1 MLTVSYSSLADR
13 ADAIVTPDDEA
24 LEVLVLLQGDLSR
37 AVVPSR
43 WDALVAVPGRGVAR
57 SRNAAIDF
65 AGRRYLLFCDDD
77 VEVRLDGVLQGV
89 AHLQRTGAALALGR
103 GVTPDGRLRKSYLT
117 NRPSRLRLTNAAKA
131 ATYEMLVDVEQVR
144 AAGVRFDERF
154 GAGARY
160 YLGDE
165 YLFIA
170 DLLRAGLTAQAV
182 PYVFGEHPH
191 DSSGVRWGG
200 ADLRARAI
208 VINEVFGRYAGP
220 ARAAFA
226 ARRRRQMGGWGAALR
241 FVLDRTVAEGQRADT
256 PPGVQGLVNPGE
268 QGPVAPGEQGLV
280 APGEPQQVP
289 DPAVGQSAP
298 RPRLVLAR
306 RPRPAHA
313 MPLDSRPAHG

>member
-1 MLTVSYSSLADR
+1 MNAAALSRLLTVSYSCLADR
-13 ADAIVTPDDEA
+13 ADAIVAPDDQD
-24 LEVLVLLQGDLSR
+24 LEVLVLLQGDHSR

-77 VEVRLDGVLQGV
+77 VEVRLDGVLKGV
-89 AHLQRTGAALALGR
+89 EHLRRTGAALVLGR
-103 GVTPDGRLRKSYLT
+103 GVTPDGRLRKTYLT

-160 YLGDE
+160 FLGDE

-170 DLLRAGLTAQAV
+170 ELLRAGLTARAV
-182 PYVFGEHPH
+182 PYIFGVHPH
-191 DSSGVRWGG
+191 DSSGSRWGG
-200 ADLRARAI
+200 ADLRARA
-208 VINEVFGRYAGP
+208 VVLNEVFGPFAGP

-226 ARRRRQMGGWGAALR
+226 ARRRRQMGGWGPALR
-241 FVLDRTVAEGQRADT
+241 FMLDRTVAARPRLDAQ
-256 PPGVQGLVNPGE
+256 PGMNGMNGMTASRPSHQMSDPAAE
-268 QGPVAPGEQGLV
+268 QVAPQ
-280 APGEPQQVP
+280 
-289 DPAVGQSAP
+289 
-298 RPRLVLAR
+298 PRLVLAR
-306 RPRPAHA
+306 RRAGPGRF
-313 MPLDSRPAHG
+313 PLSSHPVRG